1 MDKVEAEDSKLQ
13 LVYRKDGIVNLITLV
28 AKDVDIAKVSVCV
41 CVCTCVCVSELSFL
55 INNPRAQSTY
65 IAVVQSFIINSNII
79 TDCQ

>member
-41 CVCTCVCVSELSFL
+41 RACVRACVCV
-55 INNPRAQSTY
+55 
-65 IAVVQSFIINSNII
+65 
-79 TDCQ
+79 